1 MWRDFMSDF
10 ILDPQKLGERIRS
23 LRLKMNKNQS
33 YFADMLYISS
43 SYLALIESGKRIPN
57 LDLLIHIAKFT
68 DVSLDYLVYGDDP
81 KLDPLQMT
89 FDRLSSDYS
98 EELMNKALK
107 LAEFYLEMSD
117 DGKKKKQHK

>member
-1 MWRDFMSDF
+1 MSAF

>member
-1 MWRDFMSDF
+1 
-10 ILDPQKLGERIRS
+10 
-23 LRLKMNKNQS
+23 
-33 YFADMLYISS
+33 
-43 SYLALIESGKRIPN
+43 
-57 LDLLIHIAKFT
+57 
-68 DVSLDYLVYGDDP
+68 
-81 KLDPLQMT
+81 MT